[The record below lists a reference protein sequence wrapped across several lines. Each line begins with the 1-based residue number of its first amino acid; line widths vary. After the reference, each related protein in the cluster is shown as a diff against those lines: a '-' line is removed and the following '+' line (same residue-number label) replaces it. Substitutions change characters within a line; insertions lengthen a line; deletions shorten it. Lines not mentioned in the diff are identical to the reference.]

1 MAVVAQQVAIL
12 AIFALVGFALAR
24 CGLIKVEHSKLLSTL
39 EVYVCFPC
47 TVFRTYSA
55 YFTPERLAAKAESIV
70 VSIVLLAVVTIFA
83 KWISKRFSSNPYE
96 QNVHAYSL
104 IVPNTGYMGTA
115 LVESLYGQAILM
127 DQMMFNLPLT
137 FFTYTEGYRML
148 TGGKKMTLKKLINP
162 VTIAMALGCIVG
174 IFGIP
179 MPSIVSSVVDKANGC
194 MAPLSMIL
202 TGIAISEFKL
212 LELLK
217 NKMVYVTTA
226 LRLIALPL
234 VAAFV
239 ASMFFDRAIVLA
251 VVMQFAM
258 PCGLNTIIFPK
269 LVGENCETG
278 AGLALVSNVVAIFTI
293 PLCVAIF
300 L

>member
-1 MAVVAQQVAIL
+1 MAIVAQQVAIL
-12 AIFALVGFALAR
+12 AIFALVGFILAR
-24 CGLIKVEHSKLLSTL
+24 TGLVKVEHSKLLSTL

-55 YFTPERLAAKAESIV
+55 YFTPERLAAKTDSILVAV
-70 VSIVLLAVVTIFA
+70 VLMAAVIVLAKRLARHFTPNA
-83 KWISKRFSSNPYE
+83 YE

-115 LVESLYGQAILM
+115 LVESLYGQAVLM
-127 DQMMFNLPLT
+127 DQMMFNLPIT

-148 TGGKKMTLKKLINP
+148 TGGKKMTLKRLVNP

-174 IFGIP
+174 IFGIS
-179 MPSIVSSVVDKANGC
+179 MPTIITSVVDKANGC

-212 LELLK
+212 LTLLK

-226 LRLIALPL
+226 LRLIVLPFA
-234 VAAFV
+234 AAFLV
-239 ASMFFDRAIVLA
+239 SRFFDSAIVLA
-251 VVMQFAM
+251 VVMQYAM
-258 PCGLNTIIFPK
+258 PCGLNTIVFPK

-278 AGLALVSNVVAIFTI
+278 AGLALVSNVLAIFTI
-293 PLCVAIF
+293 PLCVAVF